1 MGNVINFPTPNPV
14 TDIVPEPGLSF
25 GSTAPDF
32 RQFIHGL
39 ALTLVPVFVV
49 LGVSTETVVLGWV
62 GLGLGVFDAI
72 VLAAP
77 NAADKGRRITFA
89 LGALIQAVL
98 IGFGVANEEVIVT
111 IVGAVVSSITSYI
124 AFRYTQSSAL
134 APASTVGNKA
144 A

>member
-32 RQFIHGL
+32 RQFVHGL

>member
-89 LGALIQAVL
+89 VGALIQAVL

>member
-49 LGVSTETVVLGWV
+49 LGVSTETVALGWV

-89 LGALIQAVL
+89 VGALIQAVL

-111 IVGAVVSSITSYI
+111 IVGAMVSSITSYI